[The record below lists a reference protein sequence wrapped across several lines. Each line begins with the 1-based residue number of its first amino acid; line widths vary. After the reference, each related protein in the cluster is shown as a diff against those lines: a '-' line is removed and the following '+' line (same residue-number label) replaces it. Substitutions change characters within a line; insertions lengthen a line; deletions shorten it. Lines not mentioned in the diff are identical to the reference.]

1 MANLDAPNG
10 FLPVR
15 HLNGGTVRYTG
26 GYTIDSGEASSIF
39 QGDAVIL
46 HATPAGDGNNIDV
59 AAAGGEVIGVFAG
72 CQYTAANGDVVWQN
86 QWVGGTVTKGAVPAE
101 AFVYTDPS
109 IVFSV
114 QVDGTIADTDIGNF
128 ADLVAGAGNAANGIS
143 GFELSA
149 TTAGTIAQFQI
160 LGLSSAPDG
169 IFVADIA
176 SANPRVDVQ
185 IAESPYR
192 AWPGAVS

>member
-10 FLPVR
+10 FVPVR

-26 GYTIDSGEASSIF
+26 GYTIASGEASSIF

-59 AAAGGEVIGVFAG
+59 AAAGGEIIGVFAG
-72 CQYTAANGDVVWQN
+72 CQYTAANGDVVWSN
-86 QWVGGTVTKGAVPAE
+86 QWVGGTTTKGSAPAE

-114 QVDGTIADTDIGNF
+114 QVDGTIANTDIGNF
-128 ADLVAGAGNAANGIS
+128 ADLVAGAGNASTGVS

-160 LGLSSAPDG
+160 LGLSAQPEG
-169 IFVADIA
+169 IFTADIS

>member
-10 FLPVR
+10 FTPVR

-26 GYTIDSGEASSIF
+26 GYTIDSGQASDIF
-39 QGDAVIL
+39 LGDAVIL
-46 HATPAGDGNNIDV
+46 DATPTGDGNNIDV
-59 AAAGGEVIGVFAG
+59 AVAGGELIGIFAG
-72 CQYTAANGDVVWQN
+72 CQYTAANGDVVWAK
-86 QWVGGTVTKGAVPAE
+86 QWASGTATLGAEPAE
-101 AFVYTDPS
+101 AFVYVDPS

-128 ADLVAGAGNAANGIS
+128 ADLVAGAGNAATGVS

-169 IFVADIA
+169 IFTADIA
-176 SANPRVDVQ
+176 TANPRVDVQ

>member
-10 FLPVR
+10 FTPVR

-26 GYTIDSGEASSIF
+26 GYTIDSGQASDIF
-39 QGDAVIL
+39 LGDAVIL
-46 HATPAGDGNNIDV
+46 DATPTGDGNNIDV
-59 AAAGGEVIGVFAG
+59 AVAGGELIGIFAG
-72 CQYTAANGDVVWQN
+72 CQYTAANGDVVWAK
-86 QWVGGTVTKGAVPAE
+86 QWASGTATLGAEPAE
-101 AFVYTDPS
+101 AFVYVDPS

-114 QVDGTIADTDIGNF
+114 QVDGTIAETDIGNF
-128 ADLVAGAGNAANGIS
+128 ADLVAGAGNAATGVS

-169 IFVADIA
+169 IFTADIA
-176 SANPRVDVQ
+176 TANPRVDVQ

>member
-10 FLPVR
+10 FTPVR

-26 GYTIDSGEASSIF
+26 GYTIDSGQASDIF
-39 QGDAVIL
+39 LGDAVIL
-46 HATPAGDGNNIDV
+46 DATPTGDGNNIDV
-59 AAAGGEVIGVFAG
+59 AVAGGELIGIFAG
-72 CQYTAANGDVVWQN
+72 CQYTAANGDVVWAK
-86 QWVGGTVTKGAVPAE
+86 QWASGTATLGAEPAE
-101 AFVYTDPS
+101 AFVYVDPR

-128 ADLVAGAGNAANGIS
+128 ADLVAGAGNAATGVS

-169 IFVADIA
+169 IFTADIA
-176 SANPRVDVQ
+176 TANPRVDVQ